1 MPAKI
6 RVALSCAALSSVS
19 PVAAEA
25 QASADPPSAAGAT
38 GLPDERA
45 ARTVAQMTQDEKF
58 AWISGPMAIP
68 IQGSK
73 KPDGALGSAAYYPGI
88 PRLGIPAQ
96 QQTDASLG
104 VGNLG
109 GVRPGDNA
117 TALPSSLL
125 LGAAFDT
132 AGARET
138 GALVGQEARAKGFTV
153 QLAGGA
159 NLIREPRGGRNFEYV
174 SEDPLLTGVIAGS
187 SVAGI
192 QSQGVVATVKHFVVN
207 AQETGRV
214 LVSSDLSAAAMQESD
229 LLAFKLAIE
238 IGQPGSV
245 MPGYN
250 LVNGDWSSENA
261 YLING
266 VLKGEWQYPGW
277 VMSDWGATHS
287 TVKAALAGLDVQSG
301 ANLDPE
307 PFFGAPLRAAIAT
320 GKVPQAR
327 IDDMVR
333 RQLRSLYAVGVIDN
347 PPQPGGAIDYMAHR
361 LIAQRAAERGL
372 VLLKNDGDALPL
384 AKGAKRILVIGR
396 HADVGVL
403 AGGGSSTV
411 TPVGSLSTKGMSF
424 MGTEMEKVYHP
435 SSPLTAIRAEANA
448 ATVDFLDGT
457 DRAAAIAAAR
467 KADVVV
473 ILAEEW
479 RSEGLDMQGLDLP
492 DGQNALIDGVA
503 DANAKT
509 IVVVESGGPVAMPW
523 LAKVPAVIAA
533 FYPGSGGGEA
543 IAGVL
548 FGRVNPS
555 GHLPVTFPADVAQL
569 PHPEQRDPET
579 TTSNPGMKP
588 KGGVFHVNYDVE
600 GSDVGYRWYA
610 RQGLKPLFPFGHG
623 LSYTRFQHSDL
634 SVRGDKGSIAA
645 VFTVTNTGHKAGA
658 DVPQVYVALPG
669 AGGFVTRLG
678 GFDRVDLAAGASERI
693 EVQVDPRLLAR
704 YDADARRWRI
714 AAGRYEVR
722 LARDAGDPGIRA
734 TIDLSAT
741 TFAP

>member
-1 MPAKI
+1 MPAKT
-6 RVALSCAALSSVS
+6 RLSSSCAALSELM
-19 PVAAEA
+19 PP
-25 QASADPPSAAGAT
+25 QASATLRTGAQLTT
-38 GLPDERA
+38 GTEGSPDERA
-45 ARTVAQMTQDEKF
+45 AKTVAQMTQDEKF
-58 AWISGPMAIP
+58 AWLSGPMAIP
-68 IQGSK
+68 IGDTK
-73 KPDGALGSAAYYPGI
+73 KPDGALGSAAYYPAV

-104 VGNLG
+104 IGNLG

-125 LGAAFDT
+125 LGAAFDPG
-132 AGARET
+132 GAYYT

-192 QSQGVVATVKHFVVN
+192 QSQGVVSTVKHFAVN

-214 LVSSDLSAAAMQESD
+214 LVSSDLCQAAMHESD
-229 LLAFKLAIE
+229 LLAFKIAIE

-250 LVNGDWSSENA
+250 LVNGDWASENA
-261 YLING
+261 YLINT
-266 VLKGEWQYPGW
+266 VLKGEWGYRGW

-307 PFFGAPLRAAIAT
+307 PFFGPPLRAAVEA

-333 RQLRSLYAVGVIDN
+333 RQLRSLYAIGVIDH
-347 PPQPGGAIDYMAHR
+347 PPQPGAPIDYMAHR

-372 VLLKNDGDALPL
+372 VLLRNEDDALPL
-384 AKGAKRILVIGR
+384 PKGAKRLLVVGR

-411 TPVGSLSTKGMSF
+411 APVGSLSTKGMSF
-424 MGTEMEKVYHP
+424 MGTEMKKIYHP

-448 ATVDFLDGT
+448 AVIDFLDGT
-457 DRAAAIAAAR
+457 DRSAAVAAAHE
-467 KADVVV
+467 ADAV
-473 ILAEEW
+473 IVLAEEW
-479 RSEGLDMQGLDLP
+479 RSEGLDMQGLNLP
-492 DGQNALIDGVA
+492 DDQNALIDGVA
-503 DANAKT
+503 DANPKT

-523 LAKVPAVIAA
+523 LKKVSAVIAA

-548 FGRVNPS
+548 FGRINPS
-555 GHLPVTFPADVAQL
+555 GHLPVTFPASVAQL

-579 TTSNPGMKP
+579 TTSNPGAEP
-588 KGGVFHVNYDVE
+588 KGGVFHVDYDVE

-610 RQGLKPLFPFGHG
+610 REGLTPLFPFGHG
-623 LSYTRFQHSDL
+623 LSYTSFRTSDL
-634 SVRGDKGSIAA
+634 SLHADKGSITA
-645 VFTVTNTGHKAGA
+645 VFSVTNTGARAGT
-658 DVPQVYVALPG
+658 DVPQVYIALPG
-669 AGGFVTRLG
+669 SGGFVPRLA
-678 GFDRVDLAAGASERI
+678 GFDRVDLTPGASERI
-693 EVQVDPRLLAR
+693 EVQIDPRLLAR
-704 YDADARRWRI
+704 YDADGSMWKI
-714 AAGRYEVR
+714 AAGTYEVR
-722 LARDAGDPGIRA
+722 LASDAIDPGIRA
-734 TIDLSAT
+734 TLDLPAT
-741 TFAP
+741 AFAP

>member
-1 MPAKI
+1 MPAEI
-6 RVALSCAALSSVS
+6 RSSSSCVALPSM
-19 PVAAEA
+19 PPH
-25 QASADPPSAAGAT
+25 ASAKSSADVQLTTGAK
-38 GLPDERA
+38 GSPEERA
-45 ARTVAQMTQDEKF
+45 AKTVAQMTQDEKF

-68 IQGSK
+68 VGDVQ
-73 KPDGALGSAAYYPGI
+73 KPAGALGSAAYYPGI

-104 VGNLG
+104 ISNLG

-125 LGAAFDT
+125 LGAAFDPE
-132 AGARET
+132 GAYET
-138 GALVGQEARAKGFTV
+138 GALVGQEARAKGFNV

-192 QSQGVVATVKHFVVN
+192 QSQGVVATVKHFAVN

-214 LVSSDLSAAAMQESD
+214 LVSSDLSPAAMHESD
-229 LLAFKLAIE
+229 LLAFKIAIE
-238 IGQPGSV
+238 IGKPGSV

-250 LVNGDWSSENA
+250 LVNGDWASENA
-261 YLING
+261 YLINT

-301 ANLDPE
+301 ASLDPE
-307 PFFGAPLRAAIAT
+307 PYFGAPLRAAVEA

-333 RQLRSLYAVGVIDN
+333 RQLRSLYAIGVIDR
-347 PPQPGGAIDYMAHR
+347 PPQPGAPIDYMAHR
-361 LIAQRAAERGL
+361 LVAQRAAERGL
-372 VLLKNDGDALPL
+372 VLLKNEGDALPL
-384 AKGAKRILVIGR
+384 AKGAKRLLVIGR

-411 TPVGSLSTKGMSF
+411 APVGSLSTDGLSF

-435 SSPLTAIRAEANA
+435 SSPLTAIRAEGNA
-448 ATVDFLDGT
+448 AVVDFLDGNDLAT
-457 DRAAAIAAAR
+457 AITAAR
-467 KADVVV
+467 EADAV
-473 ILAEEW
+473 IVLAEEW
-479 RSEGLDMQGLDLP
+479 RSEGLDMRGLDLP
-492 DGQNALIDGVA
+492 DDQNALIDGVA
-503 DANAKT
+503 DANPRT

-523 LAKVPAVIAA
+523 LEKVSAVIAA

-548 FGRVNPS
+548 FGRINPS
-555 GHLPVTFPADVAQL
+555 GHLPVTFPASVNQL

-579 TTSNPGMKP
+579 TTSNPGMEP
-588 KGGVFHVNYDVE
+588 KGGVFHVDYNVE

-610 RQGLKPLFPFGHG
+610 RQELKPLFPFGHG
-623 LSYTRFQHSDL
+623 LSYTSFRTSDL
-634 SVRGDKGSIAA
+634 SVHAYKGSLTAA
-645 VFTVTNTGHKAGA
+645 FSVTNIGDREGTA
-658 DVPQVYVALPG
+658 VPQVYVALPG
-669 AGGFVTRLG
+669 TDGFVSRLV
-678 GFDRVDLAAGASERI
+678 GFHRVHLAPAASEQI
-693 EVQVDPRLLAR
+693 EVQIDLRLLAR
-704 YDADARRWRI
+704 YDADASMWRI
-714 AAGRYEVR
+714 AAGTYEVR
-722 LARDAGDPGIRA
+722 LASTAIDPGIRA
-734 TIDLSAT
+734 TLELPAT
-741 TFAP
+741 TLAP

>member
-1 MPAKI
+1 MPAET
-6 RVALSCAALSSVS
+6 RLSSS
-19 PVAAEA
+19 C
-25 QASADPPSAAGAT
+25 SAFQGSMPPRSFATLGNDAKLAT
-38 GLPDERA
+38 GAEGSPDERA
-45 ARTVAQMTQDEKF
+45 AETVAQMTQDEKF

-68 IQGSK
+68 IGDTK
-73 KPDGALGSAAYYPGI
+73 KPDGALGSAAYYPAI
-88 PRLGIPAQ
+88 PRLAIPAQ

-104 VGNLG
+104 IGNLG
-109 GVRPGDNA
+109 GIRPGDNA

-125 LGAAFDT
+125 LGAAFDPD
-132 AGARET
+132 GAYQT

-192 QSQGVVATVKHFVVN
+192 QSQGVVATVKHFAVN

-214 LVSSDLSAAAMQESD
+214 LVSSDLSPAAMHESD
-229 LLAFKLAIE
+229 LLAFKFAIE
-238 IGQPGSV
+238 IGKPGSV

-250 LVNGDWSSENA
+250 LVNGEWASENA
-261 YLING
+261 YLINT
-266 VLKGEWQYPGW
+266 VLKGEWGYSGW

-307 PFFGAPLRAAIAT
+307 PYFGAPLRAAVEA

-333 RQLRSLYAVGVIDN
+333 RQLRSLYAIGVIDH
-347 PPQPGGAIDYMAHR
+347 PPQPGAPIDYMEHR

-372 VLLKNDGDALPL
+372 VLLRNEGDALPL
-384 AKGAKRILVIGR
+384 AKGATRLLVIGR

-411 TPVGSLSTKGMSF
+411 APVGSLSTKGMSF

-448 ATVDFLDGT
+448 AVVDFLDGT
-457 DRAAAIAAAR
+457 DRSAAIAAAR
-467 KADVVV
+467 EADAV
-473 ILAEEW
+473 IVFAEEW

-492 DGQNALIDGVA
+492 DDQNALIDGIA
-503 DANAKT
+503 DANPKT

-523 LAKVPAVIAA
+523 LGKVSAVIAA
-533 FYPGSGGGEA
+533 FYPGLGGGEA

-555 GHLPVTFPADVAQL
+555 GHLPVTFPASVAQL

-579 TTSNPGMKP
+579 TTSNPGMEP
-588 KGGVFHVNYDVE
+588 KGGVFHVDYDVE
-600 GSDVGYRWYA
+600 GSDVGYRWYE
-610 RQGLKPLFPFGHG
+610 RQGLKPMFPFGHG
-623 LSYTRFQHSDL
+623 LSYTSFRTSDL
-634 SVRGDKGSIAA
+634 VVHADNGSITA
-645 VFTVTNTGHKAGA
+645 VFSVKNTGARVGT

-669 AGGFVTRLG
+669 AGGFVSRLA
-678 GFDRVDLAAGASERI
+678 GFHRVDLAPDASERI
-693 EVQVDPRLLAR
+693 EVQIDPRLLAR
-704 YDADARRWRI
+704 YDADASIWRI
-714 AAGRYEVR
+714 ASGTYEVR
-722 LARDAGDPGIRA
+722 LANNAIDPGIRV
-734 TIDLSAT
+734 TLDLPAT